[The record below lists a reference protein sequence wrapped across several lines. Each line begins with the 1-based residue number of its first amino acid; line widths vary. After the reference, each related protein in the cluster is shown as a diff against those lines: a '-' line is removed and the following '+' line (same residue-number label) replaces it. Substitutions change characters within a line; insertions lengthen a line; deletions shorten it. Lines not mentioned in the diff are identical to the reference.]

1 LRAIGLAVSVL
12 VAFVAAVLSVAT
24 VSLAPPGLKPRQLQI
39 AGATTHVLVDPPR
52 SMIVNP
58 RAIRNDFDSLSTR
71 THLLGALMA
80 SDPVK
85 ELIAQRAGLDPD
97 RIASISHITV
107 NVPATLK
114 QPDSEQRANDILL
127 SHEPYRIDV
136 QAKAVTP
143 VIDVYTQ
150 APTTAEAERL
160 ADAAA
165 GGMREYLRL
174 LAVRQGT
181 DPSDQVRLEQLGAAR
196 GALINGGAGVQIAGL
211 TFLVVFGLA
220 SGLLWAASRLR
231 RLRRGIPMTEPATA
245 QPLPRAAGGAPRLRP
260 RWQGGGSAL
269 VAAAALPADVILP
282 RPLPAWTT
290 RLRISRERLRALV
303 DHGGDWP
310 RTTRL
315 LPWGIA
321 LFLAILWLV
330 PFNQIALT
338 ASLPIDLKFDRL
350 VLPFIAGLWVLALAA
365 GGPGAPRVRATW
377 MHLGLAVFVA
387 ISCLSVVLDARWLN
401 QTLEF
406 DLGMKKLTLL
416 AAYGAFF
423 LMMSSI
429 VRRSEVRAFIKYTL
443 VLAVICAIGTIWEYR
458 FQYNVFYDG
467 AAKLLPG
474 FFQVGV
480 AESSAV
486 DEIGRRLVRGPAEL
500 GLEAVAMLSMALPI
514 ALVGIMHAG
523 RWRDRILYGLAAC
536 LLMAAAISTYRKSAL
551 MAPISIGLTL
561 AYFRRRELLKLAP
574 LGVILLVV
582 VHVLSP
588 GAFGSIALQLNSNR
602 LGVAT
607 VSDRAADYDAVRPDL
622 WTNLAFG
629 RGYGTYD
636 HTSYRIL
643 DSEILSRVIEVGV
656 LGLIA
661 YMFMIVSVVIA
672 ARAVIR
678 ARDPTWSPVALAC
691 AAAAVAF
698 LVLSFLF
705 DVMAFPHVPYLLLSL
720 AGLLAVVVAP
730 VEGEDAWS
738 S

>member
-1 LRAIGLAVSVL
+1 MRAAGLAVSVL
-12 VAFVAAVLSVAT
+12 VGLVAAVLSVAT
-24 VSLAPPGLKPRQLQI
+24 VSFAPPGLKPRQLQI
-39 AGATTHVLVDPPR
+39 AGAAAHVLVDPPR
-52 SMIVNP
+52 SQIVDP
-58 RAIRNDFDSLSTR
+58 RLIRNDFDSLATR

-80 SDPVK
+80 TEPVK
-85 ELIAQRAGLDPD
+85 ELIARRARIDPD
-97 RIASISHITV
+97 QIASVSRITV

-136 QAKAVTP
+136 QAKTVAP

-150 APTTAEAERL
+150 APTTAEAVRL

-165 GGMREYLRL
+165 GGLSEYLRR
-174 LAVRQGT
+174 LALRQGA
-181 DPSDQVRLEQLGAAR
+181 DPAGQVRLEQLGAAR
-196 GALINGGAGVQIAGL
+196 GAVINGGAGVQIAAL
-211 TFLVVFGLA
+211 TFLVFFGLA
-220 SGLLWAASRLR
+220 CATLWTASVFR
-231 RLRRGIPMTEPATA
+231 RRRRGTPAAAPASEPAR
-245 QPLPRAAGGAPRLRP
+245 PAAGGGATLLRP
-260 RWQGGGSAL
+260 GWHAGPTLTS
-269 VAAAALPADVILP
+269 AAALPADVVLP
-282 RPLPAWTT
+282 QLPSWSW
-290 RLRISRERLRALV
+290 RFGISRERLRAMAS
-303 DHGGDWP
+303 HGGDWP

-365 GGPGAPRVRATW
+365 GGPGAPRVRLTW
-377 MHLGLAVFVA
+377 MHVGIAVFVA
-387 ISCLSVVLDARWLN
+387 IACLSVVLDARWLN

-406 DLGMKKLTLL
+406 DLGFKKLTLL

-423 LMMSSI
+423 VMMASV
-429 VRRSEVRAFIKYTL
+429 VRRSEVRVFMKYTL
-443 VLAVICAIGTIWEYR
+443 LLAVICAIGTIWEYR

-480 AESSAV
+480 AEPSAV

-514 ALVGIMHAG
+514 ALVGIMHTK

-551 MAPISIGLTL
+551 VAPLSIGLTL

-574 LGVILLVV
+574 LGVVLLVL

-588 GAFGSIALQLNSNR
+588 GAFGSIALQLDSNR

-661 YMFMIVSVVIA
+661 YVFMIVCVVVA
-672 ARAVIR
+672 ALAVIR
-678 ARDPTWSPVALAC
+678 ARDPTWSPIALAC

-720 AGLLAVVVAP
+720 AGLLAAVVAP
-730 VEGEDAWS
+730 SESEDAWS